1 LASALR
7 SQRKIVL
14 TVASSGIASLLLL
27 GGRTTHS
34 KFKIPVPTLDT
45 SVCNI
50 QQGSEVSELL
60 QKAELIIWDEAP
72 MAHKFCFEALDR
84 TLNDIMRKEN
94 KSNSVFGGKVIVSGG
109 DFRQILHV
117 IPRGN
122 KSDIV
127 HATINASYL
136 WDQCQILTLTK
147 NMRLLQNGLQKSNAR
162 QIQEFSEWI
171 VKLGDGKLFEPN
183 DGIAEIQIPPE
194 LLITNFVDPVEAI
207 VASTYPEL
215 IENFRDL
222 NFLQCRAILASR
234 IETVDQI
241 NDYVLSLIPGTF
253 T

>member
-1 LASALR
+1 
-7 SQRKIVL
+7 
-14 TVASSGIASLLLL
+14 
-27 GGRTTHS
+27 
-34 KFKIPVPTLDT
+34 
-45 SVCNI
+45 
-50 QQGSEVSELL
+50 
-60 QKAELIIWDEAP
+60 
-72 MAHKFCFEALDR
+72 MAHKLCFEALDR

-94 KSNSVFGGKVIVSGG
+94 KSNSIFGGKIIVFGG
-109 DFRQILHV
+109 DFRQILPV
-117 IPRGN
+117 IPKGN
-122 KSDIV
+122 ISDIV

-147 NMRLLQNGLQKSNAR
+147 NMHLLQNGWQKSDAR

-207 VASTYPEL
+207 VASTYSKL

-234 IETVDQI
+234 IEIVDQI
-241 NDYVLSLIPGTF
+241 NDYVLSLIPNFYMTYPKIYF
-253 T
+253 I